1 MNPPVPSPPPPPP
14 SPHPPSPRAQ
24 RAAAAAR
31 APSAPRARSAP
42 DATPDA
48 PRAGYLRLHWQ
59 GRLPLV
65 VAVTVSTALVWGLVQ
80 AVRFAGYFFPNTE
93 APWTAALLWLVEVVV
108 LVVGVGWWGMGVQRS
123 AIRSVDHGGSTF
135 VALLTG
141 VVGFGAF
148 IWVGLFWLSSARH
161 VWPDVKATLSGDLR
175 PAVVTLERADV
186 LAVQGDLEFGSMR
199 AVRDALAAHPAVRT
213 VRLESRGGRVAEG
226 LALGRLIADRNLDTL
241 VTGECSSACA
251 TAFAGGNRRL
261 IGPAAHIGLH
271 SAGGAGISAEH
282 VDAANR
288 RSDEFMAARGVDA
301 RVLAM
306 GAATG
311 HESIWFPS
319 HGVLL
324 ASGLATER
332 VGR

>member
-1 MNPPVPSPPPPPP
+1 VNPDLPP
-14 SPHPPSPRAQ
+14 PHPPSPRAQ
-24 RAAAAAR
+24 RAAAASR
-31 APSAPRARSAP
+31 APSASAAASSSVP
-42 DATPDA
+42 GEPG
-48 PRAGYLRLHWQ
+48 AGYLRLHWH

-80 AVRFAGYFFPNTE
+80 AVRFAAHFFPNSE
-93 APWTAALLWLVEVVV
+93 APWAAALLWLVEVVV

-123 AIRSVDHGGSTF
+123 AIRSVDDGGSTF

-148 IWVGLFWLSSARH
+148 IWVGLFWLNSARH

-175 PAVVTLERADV
+175 PAALTLERADV

-199 AVRDALAAHPAVRT
+199 AVREALAANPAVRT

-226 LALGRLIADRNLDTL
+226 LALGRLVADRNLDTL

-271 SAGGAGISAEH
+271 SAGGSGISAQH
-282 VDAANR
+282 VDEANR

-301 RVLAM
+301 RVLAR
-306 GAATG
+306 GAATD
-311 HESIWFPS
+311 HDSIWFPT

-324 ASGLATER
+324 ASGLATDR

>member
-1 MNPPVPSPPPPPP
+1 
-14 SPHPPSPRAQ
+14 
-24 RAAAAAR
+24 
-31 APSAPRARSAP
+31 
-42 DATPDA
+42 
-48 PRAGYLRLHWQ
+48 
-59 GRLPLV
+59 V

-80 AVRFAGYFFPNTE
+80 AVRIAGHFFPNTE
-93 APWTAALLWLVEVVV
+93 TPWAAALLWLVEVVV

-123 AIRSVDHGGSTF
+123 AIRSVDDGGSTF

-148 IWVGLFWLSSARH
+148 IWVGLFWLNSARH

-175 PAVVTLERADV
+175 PAAVTLERADV

-199 AVRDALAAHPAVRT
+199 AVREALAANPAVRT
-213 VRLESRGGRVAEG
+213 VRLESRGGRVTEG

-261 IGPAAHIGLH
+261 IGPAARIGLH
-271 SAGGAGISAEH
+271 SAGGSGISEQH
-282 VDAANR
+282 VDEANR

-311 HESIWFPS
+311 HDSIWFPA

-324 ASGLATER
+324 ASGLATDR

>member
-1 MNPPVPSPPPPPP
+1 MNPDLPP
-14 SPHPPSPRAQ
+14 PHPPSPRAQ
-24 RAAAAAR
+24 RAAALAR
-31 APSAPRARSAP
+31 APSASAP
-42 DATPDA
+42 VSGAAPGA
-48 PRAGYLRLHWQ
+48 PRVGYLRLHWH
-59 GRLPLV
+59 GRLPLA

-80 AVRFAGYFFPNTE
+80 AVRFAGHFFPNTE
-93 APWTAALLWLVEVVV
+93 APWTAALLWLMEVVV

-148 IWVGLFWLSSARH
+148 IWVGLFWLNSARH
-161 VWPDVKATLSGDLR
+161 VWPDVKATLAGDLR
-175 PAVVTLERADV
+175 PAAVALERPDL
-186 LAVQGDLEFGSMR
+186 LAVQGDLEFGTMR
-199 AVRDALAAHPAVRT
+199 VVREALAAHPAVRT

-261 IGPAAHIGLH
+261 IGPAARIGLH
-271 SAGGAGISAEH
+271 SAGGLGISVEH
-282 VDAANR
+282 VDTANR

-301 RVLAM
+301 RVLAK

-311 HESIWFPS
+311 HDSIWFPT

-324 ASGLATER
+324 ASALATDR
-332 VGR
+332 LGQ